1 VAASTRR
8 APGSAPVALL
18 TGIPGV
24 GKTSIGREA
33 VRRLRGAGARAELLD
48 GDDLRKGLPPALGFT
63 PQDRRAQ
70 ARRAGYVADLLSRN
84 GVVTIIA
91 LVIPFRRDRRA
102 LAERFPGRF
111 LQVWVRAS
119 LETCRTR
126 DPQGVYTAAG
136 RRGDTD
142 YGDLVGCYEEPSQ
155 PDLVLDTDTDSL
167 ETAVARLERALRTRS
182 SPRPQATS

>member
-1 VAASTRR
+1 VAARHRR
-8 APGSAPVALL
+8 DPGSAPVALL
-18 TGIPGV
+18 TGIPGA
-24 GKTSIGREA
+24 GKSSIGRET

-63 PQDRRAQ
+63 PRDRGAQ

-84 GVVTIIA
+84 GVVTIVA

-102 LAERFPGRF
+102 LADRFPERFF
-111 LQVWVRAS
+111 EVWVRAS

-126 DPQGVYTAAG
+126 DPHGIYTAAR
-136 RRGDTD
+136 RRGDTE
-142 YGDLVGCYEEPSQ
+142 YADLVGCYEEPTQ
-155 PDLVLDTDTDSL
+155 PELVLDTDTDSL
-167 ETAVARLERALRTRS
+167 ETAVARLERTLRTRS